1 MTSTT
6 PTERALRLRVQAAR
20 LQERELPDL
29 IGTAYGPQPATATA
43 PETTGRTNTATQAEI
58 QDEARNA
65 LIKRGHLT
73 AEELDSLPVAE
84 ATALALERQRAQIT
98 ALEEQTAE
106 YAGGKRGR
114 DDFKRPPRTLRR

>member
-29 IGTAYGPQPATATA
+29 IDTAYGAQSATA
-43 PETTGRTNTATQAEI
+43 PETTGRANTASQAEI

-73 AEELDSLPVAE
+73 AEELDTLPVAE

-114 DDFKRPPRTLRR
+114 DDFKRPPKTLRR